1 MLLGSKDGGV
11 GLSTGGRFFRSF
23 ASIEAKKEELAAA
36 KARAAAKA
44 EAVRLAKIKAEAM
57 RNAGVLPPSPP
68 NAIERAVAVVKRQSP
83 ATLALVTAGV
93 VVAGFLAWKAYKAV
107 RS

>member
-1 MLLGSKDGGV
+1 MLLGSRDGNV
-11 GLSTGGRFFRSF
+11 GLSSGGNFFRSF
-23 ASIEAKKEELAAA
+23 ASIEAKKEELAEA
-36 KARAAAKA
+36 KRRAALKA

-57 RNAGVLPPSPP
+57 RNAGVKPPAPP
-68 NAIERAVAVVKRQSP
+68 NAIERAVETVKRQSP